1 MRRTEEAVARQIA
14 AMGCHTFEIGLFKP
28 DVPGKGP
35 VMIPRT
41 WDSET
46 LLRSVGWL
54 CKENREGRNIFC
66 RPKGEHALSLVDDL
80 SAKAVLQM
88 KDSGFEPALV
98 VETAPHNFQAWLNHG
113 RVLDPVLSTAV
124 AKALAAEFG
133 GDAGAADWRHFGRLA
148 GFTNR
153 KLKHFDEGTGHYP
166 FVRIV
171 EDGRRSY
178 QRADY
183 FVNQVENEIALRREQ
198 EALRANRCSTS
209 SAQQPTRL
217 KGIED
222 FRSDAR
228 YGGDG
233 TRIDLAFGIYALAH
247 GLSVEEAA
255 DAIRSRD
262 LSHKGSESRQHD
274 YVERT
279 IKKALLAIEN
289 APPERSR

>member
-1 MRRTEEAVARQIA
+1 MRKTEEAVARQIA
-14 AMGCHTFEIGLFKP
+14 AMGCHTFEIGLFNP
-28 DVPGKGP
+28 DAPGKGP

-46 LLRSVGWL
+46 LLRSVSWL
-54 CKENREGRNIFC
+54 CRENLDGRNIFC

-80 SAKAVLQM
+80 SAKAVSQM

-98 VETAPHNFQAWLNHG
+98 VETSPNNFQAWMNHG
-113 RVLDPVLSTAV
+113 GVLDAVLSTGL
-124 AKALAAEFG
+124 AKALAAKFG

-153 KLKHFDEGTGHYP
+153 KIKYFDKSTGHYP
-166 FVRIV
+166 FVQIV
-171 EDGRRSY
+171 EDCGCSY
-178 QRADY
+178 QRAAH
-183 FVNQVENEIALRREQ
+183 FVNHVETEMALHREQ
-198 EALRANRCSTS
+198 KACLANRCTPSNPVV
-209 SAQQPTRL
+209 AARL
-217 KGIED
+217 KTIDD

-233 TRIDLAFGIYALAH
+233 TRVDLAYGIYALAY

-262 LSHKGSESRQHD
+262 LSHKGSEARQHE

-279 IKKALLAIEN
+279 IKKALLAIGN
-289 APPERSR
+289 VPPERSR